1 MAHGVASER
10 LRGGKRRPGAVST
23 GGLAAADGQ
32 DAVNQDAKTPQSS
45 PGKQPASFRISELL
59 SGSVRKHLTR
69 SDKGK
74 IGPAAPIRGRGGV
87 TLESHGRHFG
97 PR

>member
-1 MAHGVASER
+1 MRV
-10 LRGGKRRPGAVST
+10 GAETEEVSMQAFE
-23 GGLAAADGQ
+23 LQWMKAWQ

-45 PGKQPASFRISELL
+45 PGKQPASFRIGELL
-59 SGSVRKHLTR
+59 GGSVRKHLTR